1 MNGVEQVLI
10 GGVAGGTPILFP
22 ALGELVSERAGIV
35 NLGTEGCM
43 LAGALAGFAAGVAT
57 GSPWTGIFAGM
68 AAGAACGLL
77 LAWLV
82 VIRLADQLASGLAVW
97 FLALGVTSVFGTGF
111 IDDSVP
117 ALPTLAIPGLS
128 EIPWAGDILFAH
140 NILIYAGYALVP
152 VIWWV
157 MYRTRTGL
165 VLRATGERPEVVSA
179 TGGHPRFVQMVAVT
193 FGAGLAG
200 IGGAALSVGYVDNW
214 FSNMT
219 NGYGFVAVAVVLFA
233 AWDPFR
239 VLLGSYLFGVAL
251 ATASVLQ
258 AHGISINQYLLDAL
272 PYLVTLV
279 ALVLFT
285 RKGST
290 QAPEG
295 LSRALTNSG

>member
-1 MNGVEQVLI
+1 MNGVEQVLV

-22 ALGELVSERAGIV
+22 ALGELVSERAGVV

-43 LAGALAGFAAGVAT
+43 LAGALAGFAAGVAS
-57 GSPWTGIFAGM
+57 GSPWTGIVAGF

-82 VIRLADQLASGLAVW
+82 AVRLADQLASGLAVW

-117 ALPTLAIPGLS
+117 PLPTLAIPGLS
-128 EIPWAGDILFAH
+128 DLPWVGAILFEH
-140 NILIYAGYALVP
+140 NALVYTGYVLVP
-152 VIWWV
+152 LIWWLTF
-157 MYRTRTGL
+157 RTRLGL
-165 VLRATGERPEVVSA
+165 VLRATGERPEVVAA
-179 TGGHPRFVQMVAVT
+179 TGGHPRLVQMSAVT
-193 FGAGLAG
+193 VGAGLAG
-200 IGGAALSVGYVDNW
+200 VGGAALSVGYVDNW

-258 AHGISINQYLLDAL
+258 AHGVSVNQYLLDAL

-279 ALVLFT
+279 ALVVFT
-285 RKGST
+285 RKGRT
-290 QAPEG
+290 QAPES
-295 LSRALTNSG
+295 LSRALTNTS